1 VGYGGAGAVA
11 AITANDAGVKTLIL
25 EKNSCDLPGETR
37 HTPSTRIAG
46 GGWYSPEDVKGAIEY
61 MKGMF
66 RVSNETSPEQVEM
79 LPIFA
84 KFLSENQIFMKKM
97 AAEAEKF
104 SGFKVEIQN
113 AAPVVKPA
121 SPELVVKVVKDG
133 APPFTPDHPE
143 LPGADSTLCFDIKA
157 DNYRPGAAL
166 FRILSDVIQERKI
179 PVLWETPALHLI
191 SEGGE
196 VRGVIARHQ
205 GKEIRIKAS
214 RAIILATGG
223 FEFNEWM
230 KRNYLRA
237 YPAYFTGNPASTGD
251 GITMSMELG
260 ANLWHMNN
268 SSWRAVMKYPEFE
281 SAFSTQLHETGSIF
295 INKFGSRFTNERFK
309 MHTFGYE
316 LINYDC
322 YAMAYP
328 KIPFYWI
335 FDEKRRQMASLTMN
349 RSGINAPP
357 GGVMGKRFYQWS
369 ADNTKE
375 IEKGWIMKSGT
386 IEGLV
391 KQIQADPD
399 NNGLLTDGALPATVK
414 KYNSFCKARDDQDF
428 HKSDKF
434 LQPIEDAPYYAVKL
448 WPGGPNTQGGPQR
461 NSRAQVLRVD
471 RNPIPRLYAAGEL
484 GSVWGMMYQG
494 GGNIAECIAF
504 GRIAGANASTE
515 KVWK

>member
-1 VGYGGAGAVA
+1 MVGSNSLSNWDMESEVVIVGYGGAGAVA
-11 AITANDAGVKTLIL
+11 AITAHDAGVRTLIL
-25 EKNSCDLPGETR
+25 EKNSSDLPGKTR

-46 GGWYSPEDVKGAIEY
+46 GGWYSPVDIDGAIEY

-66 RVSNETSPEQVEM
+66 RVSNEASPEHLDM
-79 LPIFA
+79 LPVFA
-84 KFLSENQIFMKKM
+84 KYLSQNQDFMKKM
-97 AAEAEKF
+97 AAESQKF
-104 SGFKVEIQN
+104 SGFQVTIQD
-113 AAPVVKPA
+113 AAPAFK
-121 SPELVVKVVKDG
+121 
-133 APPFTPDHPE
+133 PDHPE

-166 FRILSDVIQERKI
+166 FRILSDAIQSRKI
-179 PVLWETPALHLI
+179 PILWETPALHLV

-205 GKEIRIKAS
+205 GKEIKIKVS
-214 RAIILATGG
+214 RAVILTCGG

-230 KRNYLRA
+230 KQNYLRA
-237 YPAYFTGNPASTGD
+237 YPAFFTGNPASTGD
-251 GITMSMELG
+251 GINMSMELG

-268 SSWRAVMKYPEFE
+268 TSWRCVMKYPEFE
-281 SAFSTQLHETGSIF
+281 SGFSTQLHETASIF
-295 INKFGSRFTNERFK
+295 INKFGNRFANERFK

-316 LINYDC
+316 LTNYDC

-328 KIPFYWI
+328 KVPFYWI
-335 FDEKRRQMASLTMN
+335 FDEKRRKMASLTMN

-357 GGVMGKRFYQWS
+357 GGVMGDRFYQWD
-369 ADNTKE
+369 ADNTRE
-375 IEKGWIMKSGT
+375 IERGWIMKSST

-399 NNGLLTDGALPATVK
+399 NNGLLTTGALPATVK
-414 KYNSFCKARDDQDF
+414 KYNNFCKAGEDQDF
-428 HKSDKF
+428 HKAAEW

-461 NSRAQVLRVD
+461 NSRAQILRVD

-504 GRIAGANASTE
+504 GRIAGANASAE
-515 KVWK
+515 KAWE